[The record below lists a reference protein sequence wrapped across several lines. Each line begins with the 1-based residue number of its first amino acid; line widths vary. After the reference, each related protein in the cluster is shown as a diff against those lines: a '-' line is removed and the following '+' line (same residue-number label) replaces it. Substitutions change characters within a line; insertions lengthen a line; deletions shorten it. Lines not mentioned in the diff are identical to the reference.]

1 MNRRSMSIIAL
12 LVALSASPAVCIAA
26 NTDPDWPCVQRKV
39 PELSIA
45 QVWNGGELSETAKQW
60 DKDPHLSDLASE
72 LVKRANPIENAR
84 KQILDYIA
92 TLPKEQVHEKLEQ
105 LFMGVFD
112 KINMERGQIISGIA
126 RYAEK
131 QRQLAADVR
140 QKAAELD
147 KMQAASDTDQT
158 ELAKHNEQ
166 LTWETRIFEERVQS
180 LTYVCEVPTLIEQR
194 LYSLSKIISETM
206 PKN

>member
-1 MNRRSMSIIAL
+1 MNRYVPLIAML
-12 LVALSASPAVCIAA
+12 AALSAVPTALAAA
-26 NTDPDWPCVQRKV
+26 NADPDWPCIQRKV
-39 PELSIA
+39 PEISIG
-45 QVWNGGELSETAKQW
+45 QVWNGDELSETARQW
-60 DKDPHLSDLASE
+60 DKDPQVSDLAAE
-72 LVKRANPIENAR
+72 LVKRSNPIENAR
-84 KQILDYIA
+84 KQISDYAA

-112 KINMERGQIISGIA
+112 KINIERGQIISGIA

-140 QKAAELD
+140 KKAAEID
-147 KMQAASDTDQT
+147 RMRAAADTDQA
-158 ELAKHNEQ
+158 ELAKHDQQ

-194 LYSLSKIISETM
+194 LYSISKIIDETM
-206 PKN
+206 QKN

>member
-1 MNRRSMSIIAL
+1 MNRPIFVISL
-12 LVALSASPAVCIAA
+12 LVTLSAAPTVCTAA
-26 NTDPDWPCVQRKV
+26 NTDPDWPCIQRKV

-45 QVWNGGELSETAKQW
+45 QVWNGDELPETAKQW
-60 DKDPHLSDLASE
+60 DKDPHLSDLAAE
-72 LVKRANPIENAR
+72 LIKRANPIENAR
-84 KQILDYIA
+84 KQISDYAA

-112 KINMERGQIISGIA
+112 KINIERGQIISGIA

-140 QKAAELD
+140 KRAAELD

-194 LYSLSKIISETM
+194 LYNLSKIIGESM

>member
-1 MNRRSMSIIAL
+1 MSRYVPLIAML
-12 LVALSASPAVCIAA
+12 AALSAIPTAFAAA
-26 NTDPDWPCVQRKV
+26 NADPDWPCIQRKV
-39 PELSIA
+39 PEISIG
-45 QVWNGGELSETAKQW
+45 QVWNGDELPETAKQW
-60 DKDPHLSDLASE
+60 DRDPRVSDLAAE
-72 LVKRANPIENAR
+72 LVKRSNPIENAR
-84 KQILDYIA
+84 KQVSDYAA

-112 KINMERGQIISGIA
+112 KINIERGQIISGIA

-140 QKAAELD
+140 KKAAEID
-147 KMQAASDTDQT
+147 RMRAAADTDQA
-158 ELAKHNEQ
+158 ELARHDQQ

-194 LYSLSKIISETM
+194 LYSISKIIDETM
-206 PKN
+206 QKN